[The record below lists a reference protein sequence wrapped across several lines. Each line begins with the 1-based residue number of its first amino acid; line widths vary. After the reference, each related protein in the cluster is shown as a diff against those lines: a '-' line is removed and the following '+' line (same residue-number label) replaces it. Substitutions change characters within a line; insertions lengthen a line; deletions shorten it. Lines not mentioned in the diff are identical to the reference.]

1 MIRAPARV
9 LIIAGSD
16 SSGGAGLQADIK
28 TTTALGAYA
37 VTAVTAVTVQDTRGV
52 HGLHYIPDF
61 IVREQI
67 ACVLDDIGADA
78 IKIGMLG
85 SAAIVAA
92 VADALQHRAQ
102 QIPVVLDPVLASS
115 SGTTLLE
122 NDGVAVL
129 KARLFPLA
137 TLLTPNIPEA
147 EVLAAIPISDTNA
160 MRHAGESLRALGAAA
175 VLVKG
180 GHATGDCVEDV
191 LVAADSVRVFSFG
204 RIDSRKARGTGCM
217 LSTAIASGLA
227 QSLPLDESIERA
239 RKFVQEAIRTAPDF
253 GRGRGPLNHLLRS

>member
-9 LIIAGSD
+9 LIISGSD
-16 SSGGAGLQADIK
+16 SGGGAGLQADIK

-37 VTAVTAVTVQDTRGV
+37 TTAVTAVTVQDTRGV
-52 HGLHYIPDF
+52 HGLHYVPDF

-85 SAAIVAA
+85 SAAIVQA

-122 NDGVAVL
+122 NDGIAIL

-147 EVLAAIPISDTNA
+147 EALAATPIRDA
-160 MRHAGESLRALGAAA
+160 DDMRQAGETLRTHGAAA

-180 GHATGDCVEDV
+180 GHASGDVVEDV
-191 LVAADSVRVFSFG
+191 RVAADGVRIFSSR
-204 RIDSRKARGTGCM
+204 RIDGRNARGTGCM

-239 RKFVQEAIRTAPDF
+239 RAFVQEAIRTAPKL
-253 GRGRGPLNHLLRS
+253 GRGARNHDLQS